1 MAVDSSGEGEPQ
13 IGKFLDKCCSLPVS
27 CSSLKLLKSSVENV
41 NQQFSL
47 ETLPILIEDTSFP
60 AGLDCSFHCSPSP
73 DICSISVLPEESSN
87 PECAP
92 PLAFVSIVEV
102 PNPSKNQMCVD
113 SELNCQNCIDF
124 QMTGEEVYS
133 QCIVDIPTENEYSK
147 STESN
152 EDAVET
158 FKSKSVL
165 IRMLQGQVDLL
176 VSGKPMQLLMN
187 FITSRDKSVIER
199 IHDIPNNRWR
209 RYKRTASF
217 DSRKIALLFSILS
230 SLGTL
235 VLIYLTLR
243 VRQKGDGF
251 VHI

>member
-47 ETLPILIEDTSFP
+47 
-60 AGLDCSFHCSPSP
+60 GLDCSFHCSPSP

>member
-124 QMTGEEVYS
+124 QMTGEENF
-133 QCIVDIPTENEYSK
+133 Q
-147 STESN
+147 
-152 EDAVET
+152 
-158 FKSKSVL
+158 
-165 IRMLQGQVDLL
+165 RMLQGQVDLL